1 MIRTSTRKRFVV
13 LTAAAVLALTLA
25 LPALAKDGTEI
36 VQFKIVSEKD
46 NATIEVPLAVLQFLN
61 DHQVGRKLDA
71 GKVNG
76 QRIQISLDQVL
87 KSIPRSGE
95 MTLFQVE
102 EAGKKTTCNMTVVK
116 GAEPRP
122 GKAPVNVVLTADE
135 PSKAGR
141 TKITVPL
148 ATIEALFGAVTV
160 DDPEKDDLM
169 PLFRDILPFARQLGT
184 GLLARVQSKDGQV
197 TLMLE

>member
-1 MIRTSTRKRFVV
+1 MIRTSTRTRLVAV
-13 LTAAAVLALTLA
+13 AAAAALALALA
-25 LPALAKDGTEI
+25 LPAPAKDGAEI
-36 VQFKIVSEKD
+36 VQFKITSEKD

-76 QRIQISLDQVL
+76 HRIQISLDQVL
-87 KSIPRSGE
+87 KSIPKSGE

-102 EAGKKTTCNMTVVK
+102 EAGQKTTCNMTVVK
-116 GAEPRP
+116 DGAPRP
-122 GKAPVNVVLTADE
+122 GKAPVNVVLTADD
-135 PSKAGR
+135 PGKPGP

-148 ATIEALFGAVTV
+148 ATIEALFGAVKV
-160 DDPEKDDLM
+160 DDPEKDDVM
-169 PLFRDILPFARQLGT
+169 PLLRDLLPFARQLGT

-197 TLMLE
+197 ALMLE